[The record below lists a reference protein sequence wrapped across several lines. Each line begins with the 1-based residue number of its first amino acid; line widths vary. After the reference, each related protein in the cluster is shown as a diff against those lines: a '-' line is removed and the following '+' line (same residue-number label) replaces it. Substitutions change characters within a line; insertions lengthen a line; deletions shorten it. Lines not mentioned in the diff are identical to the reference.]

1 MNTQPQ
7 VKQLGFWESTLN
19 PLEDGK
25 KKEKSRRSGLLAV
38 KDVSKAKKSKNLQK
52 LDDQLSLFVMQG
64 SVLVPNETIF
74 RDNLNIFAKD
84 IQRLSKFV
92 KLDRDSILRGK
103 NCVPFWDELCK
114 AIFNG
119 LSLPIPTDYVDLD
132 LNWLGGYANK
142 INANSWFRVTASSA
156 LNKSLWQIC
165 CPSSTVS
172 VHGFMDSEN
181 TEKKLD
187 KKYGKNPYKKSQNNP
202 PNSVV
207 KIPIFPCKELH
218 QIWKKWLAA
227 YRWVYNQCIE
237 FFNSGKKLSVCISLD
252 QYIQALQKIEK
263 NQWTQC
269 LGKTRQ
275 EAVSEAESARRQAD
289 KAWVR
294 KSKLERG
301 KFQMKYRSC
310 RDKSQAIQFK
320 NDAYK
325 DGTWFPKK
333 VKGWLYCTAIGYEVP
348 QNCDYGTELVYQRGQ
363 WFACFPK
370 RLPITMTRSDRVISL
385 DPGNRT
391 FLTGY
396 DSENILEIGKGDI
409 GRIIRLCLHLDQLIS
424 QKVKAKGKPNKHKRY
439 KLNQSI
445 ARLRKRIRCL
455 VDDLHHKAASLLVK
469 SYKLIFLPT
478 YETSQMVLKATRK
491 INRKSVRSMLT
502 WAMGRFSR
510 HLEQAASRNGV
521 LVVRINES
529 FTSKTCPK
537 CGKIHHKLGGQKIF
551 TCPNCG
557 FTNPRDWVGAVNIM
571 LAALQAVAFNV
582 NGTQLSIDTLT
593 SDVIVAQSRERC
605 EA

>member
-19 PLEDGK
+19 PSEDGK
-25 KKEKSRRSGLLAV
+25 KKEKSRRSGLQEV
-38 KDVSKAKKSKNLQK
+38 KDVSKGKKSKISQENS
-52 LDDQLSLFVMQG
+52 DQLSLFAMQG
-64 SVLVPNETIF
+64 SALVPNEMILS
-74 RDNLNIFAKD
+74 DKLNIFAKD
-84 IQRLSKFV
+84 TQRLSTFQ
-92 KLDRDSILRGK
+92 KLDQDSILRGK
-103 NCVPFWDELCK
+103 NCAPFWNELCST
-114 AIFNG
+114 IFNG
-119 LSLPIPTDYVDLD
+119 LSLPTLIGCADSD
-132 LNWLGGYANK
+132 LNWLGGYAK
-142 INANSWFRVTASSA
+142 QINANSWFSITASSA
-156 LNKSLWQIC
+156 PILSLWQIC
-165 CPSSTVS
+165 CPSSTAS
-172 VHGFMDSEN
+172 VHGFTGLEN
-181 TEKKLD
+181 IEKKSD
-187 KKYGKNPYKKSQNNP
+187 KSYGKNPYKKSQNKP
-202 PNSVV
+202 PNSLV
-207 KIPIFPCKELH
+207 KIPIFPCQELH
-218 QIWKKWLAA
+218 QIWKQWLAA

-237 FFNSGKKLSVCISLD
+237 FFNSGIVLPKGTSLD
-252 QYIQALQKIEK
+252 QYIQALQKKPEYE
-263 NQWTQC
+263 WTQC

-275 EAVSEAESARRQAD
+275 EAVCEAENAKRQALKMW
-289 KAWVR
+289 KAKPKTERR
-294 KSKLERG
+294 KFEMR
-301 KFQMKYRSC
+301 FRSC
-310 RDKSQAIQFK
+310 QNKSQVIQFK

-325 DGTWFPKK
+325 NGTWFPTK
-333 VKGWLYCTAIGYEVP
+333 VKGLLYCTAIGYEVP

-370 RLPITMTRSDRVISL
+370 YEEVKATGSDKVIFL
-385 DPGNRT
+385 DPGVRT
-391 FLTGY
+391 MLTGY

-409 GRIIRLCLHLDQLIS
+409 GRIIRLCLHLDKVIS
-424 QKVKAKGKPNKHKRY
+424 QKVRASGKSNKRKRY

-445 ARLRKRIRCL
+445 ARLHIRIRCL
-455 VDDLHHKAASLLVK
+455 VDDLHHKAASLLVN

-502 WAMGRFSR
+502 WAMGRFSQ

-529 FTSKTCPK
+529 FTSKTCPR
-537 CGKIHHKLGGQKIF
+537 CGKIHHKLGGQKTFI
-551 TCPNCG
+551 CPNCG